1 MDRVKKMVHYWCDD
15 IKKAGLTGKGVTV
28 AVLDTGLA
36 PHPDF
41 KSRVVGWR
49 DCIYRKEKCYDD
61 NGHGTHVAG
70 ILGGSGQMSGGIL
83 SGIAPLCRFVIVKVL
98 DQKGEANVAS
108 ILAGLKWV
116 EMNHRKYKI
125 RIVNLSAGAGENLEP
140 GKEKMLIEAVEHLWD
155 LGLVVVVSSGNNGP
169 GEGTIAIPGNS
180 RKVITVG
187 AVKTEKAEKTGG
199 EINDSGTAPF
209 EVCPGWYDERRG
221 ERNDPLQQ
229 LPVGSGAAF
238 GGGYAAD
245 GTAGGDLGRQLH
257 RLWPTACHAGL

>member
-108 ILAGLKWV
+108 ILAGLK
-116 EMNHRKYKI
+116 
-125 RIVNLSAGAGENLEP
+125 
-140 GKEKMLIEAVEHLWD
+140 
-155 LGLVVVVSSGNNGP
+155 
-169 GEGTIAIPGNS
+169 
-180 RKVITVG
+180 
-187 AVKTEKAEKTGG
+187 
-199 EINDSGTAPF
+199 
-209 EVCPGWYDERRG
+209 
-221 ERNDPLQQ
+221 
-229 LPVGSGAAF
+229 
-238 GGGYAAD
+238 
-245 GTAGGDLGRQLH
+245 
-257 RLWPTACHAGL
+257 